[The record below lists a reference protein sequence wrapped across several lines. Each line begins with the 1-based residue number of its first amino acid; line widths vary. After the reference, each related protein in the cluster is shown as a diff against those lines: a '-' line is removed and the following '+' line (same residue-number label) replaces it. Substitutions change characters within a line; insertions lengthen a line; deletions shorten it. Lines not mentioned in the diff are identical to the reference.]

1 MRILLKILA
10 APIVAVLMVT
20 VQLCVG
26 VLYCVGMVMSFACWV
41 FVLIGVY
48 ALLAVSVPQGIILLV
63 IAFLLSPL
71 GLPTAAAWLLGKAQT
86 LRYFIQDV
94 IY

>member
-1 MRILLKILA
+1 MLPYVLLIGASLA
-10 APIVAVLMVT
+10 GGLPPVRRPEYRRAYL
-20 VQLCVG
+20 L
-26 VLYCVGMVMSFACWV
+26 VMGLACWV

-71 GLPTAAAWLLGKAQT
+71 GLTTAAAWLLGRVQA

-94 IY
+94 VY